1 MEKDKLPP
9 IPTPATQRWREF
21 RIQFLPAL
29 VFAVVLC
36 GIVFLWRSYV
46 QPVGVIGYAQTNVV
60 NVTCLQDGLISELL
74 VERFQ
79 YVTVDQPIAVVVNT
93 DPELIK
99 AQIESAQADIKMM
112 QARTKVDIDR
122 TTQSFQQFRQVM
134 FTQRVA
140 QVQDQVNWILASN
153 KFMRAELLFKQGSGP
168 LADVDSTRAERDAY
182 AGSIDERGRQMV
194 DLQKSLEELAESRKS
209 NGVNVL
215 DPFTDGVEKKARE
228 LELMLKPS
236 ILKAPISGM
245 ISRVQ
250 HVKGERILRG
260 MPVVSITDPETRSV
274 IGYIRQ
280 PVTNVPTTNDYVRIT
295 TSSQPKVS
303 GRGKI
308 IHIGAGLEPINP
320 ALLSVDTKRMEV
332 GLPIVV
338 TVPPNLRLLPGEY
351 VNLTIERALKQ

>member
-46 QPVGVIGYAQTNVV
+46 QPVGVIGYAETNVV
-60 NVTCLQDGLISELL
+60 NVTSLQDGMISELL

-79 YVTVDQPIAVVVNT
+79 YVTAGQPIAEVVNS

-99 AQIESAQADIKMM
+99 AQMAVAQTELDVLRSRMELDQRRNNQGYQQLRVDFMGQQVDRAVAEANLVNASSNYFRVVELVKSNVLSQADF
-112 QARTKVDIDR
+112 D
-122 TTQSFQQFRQVM
+122 
-134 FTQRVA
+134 
-140 QVQDQVNWILASN
+140 LAKS
-153 KFMRAELLFKQGSGP
+153 K
-168 LADVDSTRAERDAY
+168 RDALQ
-182 AGSIDERGRQMV
+182 AEVQERTRLMA
-194 DLQKSLEELAESRKS
+194 DLQSALATMTNLVGEAAQ
-209 NGVNVL
+209 
-215 DPFTDGVEKKARE
+215 DTITAAIDAKARE
-228 LELMLKPS
+228 LSLMLKPS

-245 ISRVQ
+245 ISLVQ

-260 MPVVSITDPETRSV
+260 MPVVSITDPVTRRI

-280 PVTNVPTTNDYVRIT
+280 PVTDVPTINDSVRIT
-295 TSSQPKVS
+295 SSSQPKVT
-303 GRGKI
+303 GTGKI
-308 IHIGAGLEPINP
+308 VHIGAGLESINP

-338 TVPPNLRLLPGEY
+338 TVPEGFRLLPGEY
-351 VNLTIERALKQ
+351 VNLTIERTGKK

>member
-1 MEKDKLPP
+1 M
-9 IPTPATQRWREF
+9 
-21 RIQFLPAL
+21 
-29 VFAVVLC
+29 LC

-46 QPVGVIGYAQTNVV
+46 QPVGVIGYAETNVV
-60 NVTCLQDGLISELL
+60 NVTSLQDGMISELL

-134 FTQRVA
+134 FTHRVA

-153 KFMRAELLFKQGSGP
+153 KFMRAEVLFKQGSGP

-182 AGSIDERGRQMV
+182 AASIDERGRQMV
-194 DLQKSLEELAESRKS
+194 DLQKSLDELAESRKS
-209 NGVNVL
+209 NGANVL

-245 ISRVQ
+245 ISLVQ

-260 MPVVSITDPETRSV
+260 MPVVSITDPETRRI

-280 PVTNVPTTNDYVRIT
+280 PVNNVPTTNDFVRIT
-295 TSSQPKVS
+295 TSSQPKLS
-303 GRGKI
+303 AAGKI
-308 IHIGAGLEPINP
+308 VHIGAGLEPINP

-338 TVPPNLRLLPGEY
+338 TVPAGVHLLPGEY
-351 VNLTIERALKQ
+351 VNLTIEHSAKK

>member
-29 VFAVVLC
+29 VFAVVLI

-46 QPVGVIGYAQTNVV
+46 QPMGLIGYAETNVV
-60 NVTCLQDGLISELL
+60 NVTCLQDGMISELF

-79 YVTVDQPIAVVVNT
+79 HVTAGQPIAEVVNS

-99 AQIESAQADIKMM
+99 AQMAV
-112 QARTKVDIDR
+112 ARTELNVLRSRMDTDQRRNNQGYLQLKIDFMVQQVARAVAEANLLNANSNYFRVEELVKSNILSQSQFDLAKAQRDSWQAHVQER
-122 TTQSFQQFRQVM
+122 T
-134 FTQRVA
+134 
-140 QVQDQVNWILASN
+140 
-153 KFMRAELLFKQGSGP
+153 LLM
-168 LADVDSTRAERDAY
+168 D
-182 AGSIDERGRQMV
+182 
-194 DLQKSLEELAESRKS
+194 DLQNSIATMTNVVGGAAEDTISAAI
-209 NGVNVL
+209 NA
-215 DPFTDGVEKKARE
+215 KARE

-245 ISRVQ
+245 ISLVQ

-260 MPVVSITDPETRSV
+260 MPVVSITDPVTRR
-274 IGYIRQ
+274 IICYIRQ
-280 PVTNVPTTNDYVRIT
+280 PVTEVPTTNDFVRIT
-295 TSSQPKVS
+295 TSSQPKLS

-308 IHIGAGLEPINP
+308 VHIGAGLEPINP

-338 TVPPNLRLLPGEY
+338 TVPAGLRLLPGEY